1 MSEMQEKSSLTRDEV
16 LAALPGYVLEA
27 LEPEEMR
34 AVEHYLQQHP
44 DLITRMRELDAAA
57 SALAYSAPAHVLPAA
72 TKQRVMARVREDAP
86 AERRMLGARTKRT
99 PRSEVG
105 RQKPTAPA
113 PPATPRVPVGERR
126 GLGARMRR
134 WWVERRYANVALA
147 TAGALAVLL
156 IIVVFQA
163 QAMLRQSADRL
174 SELQAQVGTLES
186 ENQTLRSENE
196 LLQDALINQQAQ
208 WATILAAGEAVALAG
223 TEDAPGSQAVIYVDG
238 ADLLVFAAGLAELA
252 EGETY
257 QLWLIPPE
265 GDPISAGVFDPAPDG
280 TVAFQS
286 EAPWPWDSY
295 AEVGVSVEP
304 AGGSPTPTG
313 PIVLLGDSG

>member
-1 MSEMQEKSSLTRDEV
+1 MQEKSSLTRDEV

-44 DLITRMRELDAAA
+44 DLMTRMRELDAAA

-72 TKQRVMARVREDAP
+72 TKQRVMERVREDAP
-86 AERRMLGARTKRT
+86 AERRMLGARTRRA
-99 PRSEVG
+99 PRSEAR
-105 RQKPTAPA
+105 RQQPHAHA
-113 PPATPRVPVGERR
+113 PVGEHL

-208 WATILAAGEAVALAG
+208 WATILAAGESVALAG

-238 ADLLVFAAGLAELA
+238 ADLLVFAAGLAELG

-295 AEVGVSVEP
+295 AGVGVSVEP
-304 AGGSPTPTG
+304 TGGSPTPTG